1 MHTMVGSGRAWGLD
15 IFSIQ
20 DKRVPIEA
28 WIIIGVGVGIGIG
41 IGIEGQKMGFGHER
55 PDVYRTSIECLSA
68 GLHRA

>member
-1 MHTMVGSGRAWGLD
+1 MHTMVGSGRAWGLN

-28 WIIIGVGVGIGIG
+28 GIIIGVGIG

>member
-1 MHTMVGSGRAWGLD
+1 MHTMVGSGRAWGLN

-28 WIIIGVGVGIGIG
+28 GIIIGVGVGIG

-55 PDVYRTSIECLSA
+55 PDVYRTSIECMSA